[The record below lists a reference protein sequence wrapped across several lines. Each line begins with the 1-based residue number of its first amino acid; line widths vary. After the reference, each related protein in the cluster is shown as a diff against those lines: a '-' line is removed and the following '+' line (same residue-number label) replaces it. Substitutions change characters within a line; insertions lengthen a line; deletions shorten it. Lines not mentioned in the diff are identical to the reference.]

1 MATKGIRGKFP
12 RIFIPMVNTNA
23 KVRTMLWIILFAN
36 LLVAFI
42 KMGLG
47 WFAQSNAVL
56 ADGFH
61 SLSDGSSNV
70 IGLIALFLAN
80 QPEDDDHPY
89 GHAKFET
96 LGSLVIV
103 ALLTFLSFEITR
115 QAIGRFFT
123 PLEPSFDALSF
134 GLMVFTLMINLFVT
148 ITEARAGRKLQ
159 SQLLISD
166 AMHTRS
172 DIFVTVGVISSMVLI
187 RLGLPLWIDSITS
200 LVVAGFILKAA
211 LEIFNEASP
220 ILLDAKQI
228 SLDEMNTILKDYS
241 EIKNIHHLRSRGTLN
256 SMIVDMHVKA
266 DKDLSLEQSHAL
278 SHRIEA
284 SVQEAYPMK
293 KVQVICHMEPYP
305 STPIRKNP
313 L

>member
-1 MATKGIRGKFP
+1 
-12 RIFIPMVNTNA
+12 MVNSQK
-23 KVRTMLWIILFAN
+23 KVQNILWIILVAN

-47 WFAQSNAVL
+47 YFAQSSAVL

-96 LGSLVIV
+96 LGSLIIV
-103 ALLTFLSFEITR
+103 ALLAFLSFEITR
-115 QAIGRFFT
+115 QAITRFFA
-123 PLEPSFDALSF
+123 PIEPSFDALSF
-134 GLMVFTLMINLFVT
+134 GLMLFTLGINLIVT
-148 ITEARAGRKLQ
+148 ITEAQAGRKLQ
-159 SQLLISD
+159 SSLLISD
-166 AMHTRS
+166 AMHTQS
-172 DIFVTVGVISSMVLI
+172 DIFVTLGVISSMILI
-187 RLGLPLWIDSITS
+187 RLGLPLWIDSVAS

-211 LEIFNEASP
+211 FQIFNEASP

-228 SLDEMNTILKDYS
+228 SMEEVTTILKEFQ

-256 SMIVDMHVKA
+256 SMIIDMHVKA

-278 SHRIEA
+278 SHRIEETI
-284 SVQEAYPMK
+284 QEAYPDK

-305 STPIRKNP
+305 STPIRKSIS
-313 L
+313 